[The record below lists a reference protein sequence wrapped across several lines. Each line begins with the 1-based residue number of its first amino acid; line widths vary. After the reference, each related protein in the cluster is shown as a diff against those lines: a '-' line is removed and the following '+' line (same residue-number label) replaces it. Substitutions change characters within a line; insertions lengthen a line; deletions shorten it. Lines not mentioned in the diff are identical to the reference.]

1 MISGQTLRVRPEE
14 KPVSTLGSSPRACFF
29 RIMLKGPGFW
39 FMLETHR
46 KEATSITFARSR
58 LALSRLA
65 LMTGLLSAPA
75 SAESVP
81 FNCIILPG
89 EEAASIMVTNSLAGD
104 ASCIVTCKFS
114 TSKYDNN
121 PQITCA
127 KPVPAGKEVEMCRL
141 SSGAD
146 KMLKLTEGQAECTK

>member
-1 MISGQTLRVRPEE
+1 MRLHLTGL
-14 KPVSTLGSSPRACFF
+14 
-29 RIMLKGPGFW
+29 W
-39 FMLETHR
+39 
-46 KEATSITFARSR
+46 
-58 LALSRLA
+58 LALLVVV
-65 LMTGLLSAPA
+65 LITPA

-89 EEAASIMVTNSLAGD
+89 EEVASILMTNSLASD

-114 TSKYDNN
+114 TTRYDNN

-141 SSGAD
+141 SSGGD
-146 KMLKLTEGQAECTK
+146 KMVKLTQGHAECTK